1 MGPPPSALACGCP
14 GVVRVVLGVRAFGE
28 HAPPAFVP
36 RVECFAPSGG
46 GFGIVDAGERVGEFL
61 ELPAGLQSGSG
72 GQVGPGV
79 ALHVHQT
86 SLDPR
91 VRPDLRARLE
101 NAFHAVAYE
110 HVGRGQLREQR
121 LVGGCVLPCAPL
133 PGEHLAVLAVDRRQQ
148 APAVHVG
155 AVGHDRA
162 VHHAIRFDARLE
174 PPAPVHAFAEVARAL
189 RAFALRRGLEQ
200 PVQELR
206 QLGAAPFGVVPGAGG
221 QPASIALPTL
231 PAHAVV
237 SVLAHRRLADRAFLR
252 LLRTCPHD
260 THCTR
265 NHASR
270 WTPPSATG
278 RHAYC
283 HKGKP
288 ESKSITLVPIMPC
301 FLSFCS

>member
-1 MGPPPSALACGCP
+1 MCGQIC
-14 GVVRVVLGVRAFGE
+14 
-28 HAPPAFVP
+28 
-36 RVECFAPSGG
+36 
-46 GFGIVDAGERVGEFL
+46 
-61 ELPAGLQSGSG
+61 
-72 GQVGPGV
+72 
-79 ALHVHQT
+79 
-86 SLDPR
+86 
-91 VRPDLRARLE
+91 ARLE

-121 LVGGCVLPCAPL
+121 LVGGRALPGAPL

-155 AVGHDRA
+155 AVGHDHA

-221 QPASIALPTL
+221 QPAFIALPTL

-288 ESKSITLVPIMPC
+288 ESKSITLVPICPYLSYRLLRRRAHANTAVPAVRSATAMAAIIRIDESVRAICHLMPET
-301 FLSFCS
+301 LLPLAGLLGSEGLPALAGSDG

>member
-1 MGPPPSALACGCP
+1 MRLGKPAVVDEHAFGRGVEAAFEPVAVTRHRAGNRELGVEETEECAVFEEAFESEIGAAQWQMGPPPSALACGCP

-28 HAPPAFVP
+28 HVPPAFVP
-36 RVECFAPSGG
+36 RVECFAPSDG
-46 GFGIVDAGERVGEFL
+46 GFGIVDAGERVGESL

-121 LVGGCVLPCAPL
+121 LVGGRALPGAPL

-155 AVGHDRA
+155 AVGHDHV
-162 VHHAIRFDARLE
+162 VHHAIGEDARFE
-174 PPAPVHAFAEVARAL
+174 APAPCAASSEGTRVASQPPL
-189 RAFALRRGLEQ
+189 GRGFEQ
-200 PVQELR
+200 PVQEGTQCGR
-206 QLGAAPFGVVPGAGG
+206 AAP
-221 QPASIALPTL
+221 
-231 PAHAVV
+231 
-237 SVLAHRRLADRAFLR
+237 
-252 LLRTCPHD
+252 
-260 THCTR
+260 
-265 NHASR
+265 
-270 WTPPSATG
+270 
-278 RHAYC
+278 
-283 HKGKP
+283 
-288 ESKSITLVPIMPC
+288 
-301 FLSFCS
+301 